1 MQDIPVLSLVCLT
14 MTPLRIGSSKFFS
27 QSSKSKSSQLKLAII
42 FLHTFQKASFGYA
55 ESTMLSSFVYHPTQP
70 TKLSPSILLS
80 LDPFALGKDICF
92 N

>member
-55 ESTMLSSFVYHPTQP
+55 ESTMSSSFVYHPTQP
-70 TKLSPSILLS
+70 TKLSPLILLS